1 MPAHRPTSHQ
11 RRQAIY
17 TGHVQGV
24 GFRETTRRLA
34 EGFEVTGFV
43 KNLPDGRVELIAEGL
58 PGELDRFLTAVA
70 KRMEGRIRNVAV
82 DVRPALGEFTDFGI
96 RH

>member
-1 MPAHRPTSHQ
+1 MAPHRSTSPE
-11 RRQAIY
+11 RRQALY

-43 KNLPDGRVELIAEGL
+43 KNLPDGRVELVAEGL
-58 PGELDRFLTAVA
+58 PAELDRFLTAVA
-70 KRMEGRIRNVAV
+70 KRMEGRIRSVAV
-82 DVRPALGEFTDFGI
+82 DARPAVGESTDFHI